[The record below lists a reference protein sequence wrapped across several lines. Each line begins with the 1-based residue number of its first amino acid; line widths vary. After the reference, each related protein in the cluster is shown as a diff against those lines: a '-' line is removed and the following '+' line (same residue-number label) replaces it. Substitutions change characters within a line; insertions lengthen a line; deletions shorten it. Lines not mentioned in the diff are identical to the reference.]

1 VDSSTGTSYSPNS
14 RPRPTRGARRKRE
27 RTRIRALGVRADLNG
42 GDLRGDETRPIAEH
56 LCRRRLAPAHYC
68 LAGGRRILATVTRRR
83 RLSLPTDRPHIS
95 TAQLAERAA
104 RARAVVASS
113 DPFWPAQL
121 AALAALLLYLLL
133 PQKLTLGPA
142 WLLPSVEALLLAGLV
157 ITAPS
162 RHRPYSPRRRTFALG
177 LIGLVTT
184 VNFVSLGLLTHFLL
198 RGGKTNGHALIL
210 AGVVIWLT
218 NLLVFALWYWEID
231 RGGPITRV
239 LDREATADFLFA
251 QMPAS

>member
-1 VDSSTGTSYSPNS
+1 MLDYTRPRSWRTATPVDADRALLHKRAPRCLRDDECRSRHAGRRRSRKSPNS

-42 GDLRGDETRPIAEH
+42 GDLRGDETRPIAEQI
-56 LCRRRLAPAHYC
+56 CRRRLAPAHYC

-104 RARAVVASS
+104 RARTVVASS

-184 VNFVSLGLLTHFLL
+184 VNFVSLGLLTH
-198 RGGKTNGHALIL
+198 T
-210 AGVVIWLT
+210 
-218 NLLVFALWYWEID
+218 
-231 RGGPITRV
+231 
-239 LDREATADFLFA
+239 
-251 QMPAS
+251 